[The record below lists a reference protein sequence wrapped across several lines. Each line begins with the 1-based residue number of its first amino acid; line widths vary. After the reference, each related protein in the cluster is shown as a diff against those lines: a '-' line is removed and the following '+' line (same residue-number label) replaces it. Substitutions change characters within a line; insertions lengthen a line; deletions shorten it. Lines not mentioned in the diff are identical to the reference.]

1 MGGCPHTGQRQTFCL
16 FPSLQPKDREVV
28 MERTSSGSDWSDVD
42 EISTARFSQ
51 EEPVPLKPSTV
62 PEASAFPTD
71 YVMYPAPWDY
81 WVN

>member
-1 MGGCPHTGQRQTFCL
+1 
-16 FPSLQPKDREVV
+16 

-62 PEASAFPTD
+62 PEASAFPE
-71 YVMYPAPWDY
+71 VLSAQAVGKVGPPAPAVELEDA
-81 WVN
+81 V